1 MVTDI
6 LHAEI
11 MTILFDTTQI
21 ELEISPNLVEQLWR
35 HQPTAFSQ
43 WNIFLNQICLQTFL
57 PWLEEDVTLDEA
69 SVPSFWAHVNGAAF
83 TWRNKRIILIPEISI
98 DTTEYTIPQEWVD
111 IPQLVGDYYLAAQIN
126 PDELSMRVWGYTTH
140 KQIKSSATY
149 NFDRTYSLDA
159 QYLIPDLNVLWVV
172 SQLNPDEPTRVAVPN
187 LTPVPTTQAENLLSR
202 LGNSNIIQ
210 PRLEIPFS
218 LWATLITDHNWR
230 QRLYQLRT
238 GQSVKT
244 NLSQWLQNTFA
255 DTWQSID
262 SILSPSGASFGL
274 RAVESDTSIKRLKSL
289 NLPNGEA
296 LLVLGLEA
304 EPDGRISIRIQLR
317 SRSQNEYLPPETT
330 LKLLSA
336 SDQVIQSVQSRNQDN
351 IIQLK
356 RFKSPVGVEFSIRV
370 EVGDF
375 VVTENCVL

>member
-1 MVTDI
+1 
-6 LHAEI
+6 
-11 MTILFDTTQI
+11 MTILSDPTQI

-35 HQPTAFSQ
+35 HHKSTFSH

-57 PWLEEDVTLDEA
+57 PTLEEDVILDSA

-111 IPQLVGDYYLAAQIN
+111 IEQLVGDYYLAVKIN

-140 KQIKSSATY
+140 ERIKSTATY

-172 SQLNPDEPTRVAVPN
+172 SQLNPDEPTRVTVP
-187 LTPVPTTQAENLLSR
+187 TFSPVPTTQAENLLLRCS
-202 LGNSNIIQ
+202 NTNIIQ

-218 LWATLITDHNWR
+218 LWASLITDDNWR

-238 GQSVKT
+238 GQPAKT
-244 NLSQWLQNTFA
+244 NLSQWLQNTFT
-255 DTWQSID
+255 DTWQAID
-262 SILSPSGASFGL
+262 SILSPSSGASFGL
-274 RAVESDTSIKRLKSL
+274 RATETDTSIKRVKSL
-289 NLPNGEA
+289 NLPNEEA
-296 LLVLGLEA
+296 FLVLGLEA
-304 EPDGRISIRIQLR
+304 EPDGRIGIRIQLR
-317 SRSQNEYLPPETT
+317 SRSQDEYLPPETT
-330 LKLLSA
+330 LKLISA
-336 SDQVIQSVQSRNQDN
+336 SGDVIQSIQSRNQDN

-356 RFKSPVGVEFSIRV
+356 RFKSPVGVEFSIQV

-375 VVTENCVL
+375 VVTENCVS